1 MGSQAL
7 FGNSSG
13 TANVASGFDALQANN
28 GDDNVATGFDAL
40 TANTSGTA
48 NTATGASALL
58 DNTAGSDNVATGLAT
73 MKLNTGGYHNVATGN
88 LALMKNKQGHDNS
101 AYGHLALSN
110 ATGSRNVA
118 VGSGAGQNLTSGS
131 NNVDIASPGVAGESG
146 TIRIGTA
153 SQTAAYLAGVWNK
166 TAGGP
171 TKAVVINKNGRLAT
185 APAPAAPLQGKSQ
198 TLSRL
203 RAQNARQSTEL
214 RQMRGAI
221 QRLREQVQNG
231 G

>member
-1 MGSQAL
+1 M
-7 FGNSSG
+7 
-13 TANVASGFDALQANN
+13 
-28 GDDNVATGFDAL
+28 
-40 TANTSGTA
+40 ANTSGTA

-73 MKLNTGGYHNVATGN
+73 MKLNTTGYHNVATGN
-88 LALMKNKQGHDNS
+88 QALIKNTHGHDNS

-118 VGSGAGQNLTSGS
+118 LGSGAGQNLTSGS

-146 TIRIGTA
+146 KIRIGTA
-153 SQTAAYLAGVWNK
+153 ANQTAVYLAGVWNK
-166 TAGGP
+166 TISGP
-171 TKAVVINKNGRLAT
+171 TKALVVNSAGRLGT
-185 APAPAAPLQGKSQ
+185 APKPAAPLSAKSQ

-231 G
+231 R